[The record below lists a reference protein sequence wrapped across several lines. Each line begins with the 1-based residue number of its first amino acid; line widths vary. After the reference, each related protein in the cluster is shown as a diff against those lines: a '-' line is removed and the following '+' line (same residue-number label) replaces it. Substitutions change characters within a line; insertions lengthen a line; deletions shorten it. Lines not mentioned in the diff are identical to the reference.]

1 MGRLQR
7 LSNEDEVNVVVTL
20 HEEVMNGV
28 QGGEDKTSS
37 SEEDPEDRGQVV
49 RGVLKVKDVG
59 NVMGTVQQGDAR
71 RSPKNVSHA
80 SV

>member
-20 HEEVMNGV
+20 HEEVMNDV
-28 QGGEDKTSS
+28 QGGEDRTSS
-37 SEEDPEDRGQVV
+37 SEEDPEDQGQVV
-49 RGVLKVKDVG
+49 RGVLKGKGVG
-59 NVMGTVQQGDAR
+59 SVMGTVQQGDAR
-71 RSPKNVSHA
+71 RSPKHVSHA